1 MESRDW
7 IQTLAG
13 ARHSQSKIT
22 KTSVGESD
30 ALSGSVTET
39 ETLTISGQASVR
51 SRVG

>member
-13 ARHSQSKIT
+13 ARHSQSKISN
-22 KTSVGESD
+22 TSVGESD

>member
-13 ARHSQSKIT
+13 GRHSQSKISE
-22 KTSVGESD
+22 TSVGESD

-39 ETLTISGQASVR
+39 ETSTISGQASVR